1 MSRPTPA
8 ALGYAMPPE
17 WHPHAATWLS
27 WPKDPLTWPDRVPL
41 VETIFLRMIE
51 VLAEHETVN
60 VLVDDEATGEH
71 VRARM
76 SWPQARSVQLHVV
89 PTVDS
94 WIRDYGPNFLLAR
107 PDRRQGGGPLAHNAL
122 AYNAWGFNAWGGKY
136 EALMRD
142 ASVPRALAPLL
153 RVPVFEPGLVLE
165 GGSIDVNGEGVVMTT
180 EQCLLHPNRN
190 PGQSR
195 ADLERALREYLG
207 VSDVLW
213 LGEGVAGDD
222 TDGHIDDIARFV
234 SPRTIVCAVEDDP
247 ADPNYGPLQDNL
259 RRLELARDHT
269 GRQYQVV
276 KLPMPGRILAEGE
289 PLPASY
295 ANFYIANGVVLLPV
309 YDHVNDAQ
317 AIETLTRLFPD
328 RLVVPI
334 ACENLVWG
342 MGAIHCVTQQQPKVI
357 V

>member
-27 WPKDPLTWPDRVPL
+27 WPKDPLTWPDRVPQA
-41 VETIFLRMIE
+41 EAIFLRMIE

-60 VLVDDEATGEH
+60 LLVDDEATRAQ

-76 SWPQARSVQLHVV
+76 SWPQARSVQIHLI

-107 PDRRQGGGPLAHNAL
+107 PERRAPGSALAHEAL

-136 EALMRD
+136 ETLMKD
-142 ASVPRALAPLL
+142 ASVPRALAPILG
-153 RVPVFEPGLVLE
+153 VPVFEPGLVME

-180 EQCLLHPNRN
+180 EQCLLNQNRN
-190 PGQSR
+190 PGRSK
-195 ADLERALREYLG
+195 AEIERALRDFLG

-247 ADPNYGPLQDNL
+247 DDANYKPLQDNL
-259 RRLELARDHT
+259 RRLELARDPA
-269 GRQYQVV
+269 GRRYQVV
-276 KLPMPGRILAEGE
+276 KLPMHGPILAEGE

-309 YDHVNDAQ
+309 YEHANDAR
-317 AIETLTRLFPD
+317 AIEILAGLFPD
-328 RLVVPI
+328 RRVVPI
-334 ACENLVWG
+334 ACEDLVWG
-342 MGAIHCVTQQQPKVI
+342 MGAIHCVTQQQPTV
-357 V
+357 VD